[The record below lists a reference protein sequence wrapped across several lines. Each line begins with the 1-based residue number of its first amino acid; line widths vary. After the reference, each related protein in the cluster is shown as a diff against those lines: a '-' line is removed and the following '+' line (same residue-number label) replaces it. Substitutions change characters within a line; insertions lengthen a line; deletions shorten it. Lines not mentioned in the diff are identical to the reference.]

1 MHYWWQLT
9 LSCIYIPIW
18 TSRRIYHRVKSPVT
32 LIYFTLLKNF
42 CQDVLFCKHI
52 LDNIVFYKN
61 IAYLL
66 PFLIGIFLFCKHIL
80 DNVLSTEILLKLLII
95 KIISVLSVN
104 NMHLIKPS
112 IIYALQS
119 DQAAFTKLSI
129 FGFHCEL
136 IIVFILNL
144 YQY

>member
-18 TSRRIYHRVKSPVT
+18 TSRRIYHRVKSPIT

-129 FGFHCEL
+129 FGIHCEL